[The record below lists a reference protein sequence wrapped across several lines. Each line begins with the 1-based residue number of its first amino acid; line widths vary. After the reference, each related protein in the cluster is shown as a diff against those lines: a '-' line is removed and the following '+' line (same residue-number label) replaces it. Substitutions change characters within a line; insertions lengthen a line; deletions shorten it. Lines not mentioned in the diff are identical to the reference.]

1 MDYDSIFK
9 KLTRGAR
16 FDRTKYREDAENLGI
31 IPKKAPKLEEN
42 IPENDPKKGIFVTN
56 MNIDDDTKYPLL
68 SDFNGVNKAIRNNLK
83 EVLRWENPTRIQ
95 MAAIP
100 ILRAGEN
107 CVCTAATGSGK
118 TGAFMI
124 PVIEKL
130 LKVGKKNVKDTIFTI
145 VLSPSREL
153 AEQIGG
159 VGRALARGLW
169 PKISD
174 TSQSDKN
181 IQSCHVLCGTPNRI
195 INMLDSKELD
205 LSKCQMIVLDECDK
219 MLEITNKLNPDD
231 PKSFSAQV
239 NLLRS
244 QCADNHQMGLFSA
257 TMSGSVEK
265 FGHANFNNQGV
276 TVAIGKSGNAVNQN
290 VSQKVIYCGNERGK
304 LLALREFIKDGFRP
318 PAILFTE
325 TKERCQRIMGE
336 LLYDG
341 INAMSLCAAKSNADR
356 QKVIQATR
364 VGKVWLLITTD
375 VASRGLD
382 LPMTST
388 VINYDCPNSVTDYVH
403 RVGRRGFK

>member
-1 MDYDSIFK
+1 
-9 KLTRGAR
+9 
-16 FDRTKYREDAENLGI
+16 
-31 IPKKAPKLEEN
+31 
-42 IPENDPKKGIFVTN
+42 
-56 MNIDDDTKYPLL
+56 
-68 SDFNGVNKAIRNNLK
+68 
-83 EVLRWENPTRIQ
+83 
-95 MAAIP
+95 
-100 ILRAGEN
+100 
-107 CVCTAATGSGK
+107 
-118 TGAFMI
+118 
-124 PVIEKL
+124 
-130 LKVGKKNVKDTIFTI
+130 
-145 VLSPSREL
+145 L

-181 IQSCHVLCGTPNRI
+181 IQNCHILCGTPNRI
-195 INMLDSKELD
+195 INMLDAKELD

-265 FGHANFNNQGV
+265 FGHANFNNEGV

-403 RVGRRGFK
+403 RVGRCGRYNRSGHAITFFSDADRDRIRILRGVMVQSGAELPQSVMNLAKADLNDKKRVKTQKVEREELQTKVPKKNPLAVKKFKNRMTKMAIVDRKRIRKQNNLKVLESGNDAEDGGEWETAK

>member
-1 MDYDSIFK
+1 
-9 KLTRGAR
+9 
-16 FDRTKYREDAENLGI
+16 
-31 IPKKAPKLEEN
+31 
-42 IPENDPKKGIFVTN
+42 

-68 SDFNGVNKAIRNNLK
+68 SDFNGVNKAVKNNLK

-100 ILRAGEN
+100 ILRAGKN

-181 IQSCHVLCGTPNRI
+181 IQNCHILCGTPNRI

-244 QCADNHQMGLFSA
+244 QEMGLVFW
-257 TMSGSVEK
+257 TEISGIEFK
-265 FGHANFNNQGV
+265 MLYNF
-276 TVAIGKSGNAVNQN
+276 
-290 VSQKVIYCGNERGK
+290 
-304 LLALREFIKDGFRP
+304 
-318 PAILFTE
+318 
-325 TKERCQRIMGE
+325 
-336 LLYDG
+336 
-341 INAMSLCAAKSNADR
+341 
-356 QKVIQATR
+356 
-364 VGKVWLLITTD
+364 
-375 VASRGLD
+375 
-382 LPMTST
+382 
-388 VINYDCPNSVTDYVH
+388 
-403 RVGRRGFK
+403 